1 MSVRVFAPAKVN
13 LTLQVA
19 RPRADGLHPLHSIVM
34 FADVG
39 DVVEATP
46 ADALSLTITG
56 EFADGLEA
64 GEGNLVL
71 RAARAL
77 AVAANVTTGAALTL
91 EKNLPIASGIGGGS
105 SDAAATLRALNQLWS
120 LNWSTAQL
128 TLIARTLGA
137 DVPACLVGV
146 PCVMSGTG
154 EITAPITAPS
164 FAAVLVNPLKPL
176 PTPDVYRQFDAM
188 GLGRA
193 LDEREPDLSI
203 SAIAAIGNDLT
214 PAAEALAPEIREIL
228 ATLRADA
235 RVRYAAL
242 SGSGATVFAL
252 CDDNAAT
259 EAIADALQ
267 QKRPG
272 WWIAGTIL
280 GGA

>member
-1 MSVRVFAPAKVN
+1 MSVRVFAPAKIN

-19 RPRADGLHPLHSIVM
+19 RPRADGLHPLHSIVT

-46 ADALSLTITG
+46 AESLSLTITG

-64 GEGNLVL
+64 GEGNLVA

-77 AVAANVTTGAALTL
+77 ADAANVATGASLTL

-105 SDAAATLRALNQLWS
+105 SDAAAALRALNEIWS

-128 TLIARTLGA
+128 IPIARGLGA
-137 DVPACLVGV
+137 DVPACLAAV

-154 EITAPITAPS
+154 EITTPITAPS
-164 FAAVLVNPLKPL
+164 FGAVLVNPLKPL
-176 PTPDVYRQFDAM
+176 PTPDVYRLFDAM
-188 GLGRA
+188 ALGRA
-193 LDEREPDLSI
+193 LDQSQPDLTV
-203 SAIAAIGNDLT
+203 AVIAAIGNDLT
-214 PAAEALAPEIREIL
+214 PAAEALMPEITEIIQ
-228 ATLRADA
+228 TLRADA

-252 CDDNAAT
+252 CDDSAAA

-267 QKRPG
+267 QQRPDL
-272 WWIAGTIL
+272 WVADTIL

>member
-1 MSVRVFAPAKVN
+1 MSVRVFAPAKIN

-39 DVVEATP
+39 DAVEAAS
-46 ADALSLTITG
+46 ADAITLTITG
-56 EFADGLEA
+56 EFADGLEG

-77 AVAANVTTGAALTL
+77 VAAANVTAGATLSL

-120 LNWSTAQL
+120 LNWSAAQL
-128 TLIARTLGA
+128 TPIARALGA
-137 DVPACLVGV
+137 DVPACLAGA

-154 EITAPITAPS
+154 EITKAIAAPS

-176 PTPDVYRQFDAM
+176 PTLDVYRQFDAM
-188 GLGRA
+188 NLGRT
-193 LDEREPDLSI
+193 LDEREPDFSV

-214 PAAEALAPEIREIL
+214 SPAEALAPEITEIL
-228 ATLRADA
+228 ATLSADA

-252 CDDNAAT
+252 CDDSAAT
-259 EAIADALQ
+259 EAVADTLQ
-267 QKRPG
+267 QKRPD
-272 WWIAGTIL
+272 WWIADTIL

>member
-1 MSVRVFAPAKVN
+1 MSVRVFAPAKIN

-19 RPRADGLHPLHSIVM
+19 RPRADGLHPLHSVVM

-39 DVVEATP
+39 DVVEVAHWE
-46 ADALSLTITG
+46 AFSLSVTG
-56 EFADGLEA
+56 EFAHGLEV

-77 AVAANVTTGAALTL
+77 AGAANVTGGAEIML

-128 TLIARTLGA
+128 VPVARSLGA
-137 DVPACLVGV
+137 DVPACLLGA

-154 EITAPITAPS
+154 EITAPIAATPS

-188 GLGRA
+188 ALGRT
-193 LDEREPDLSI
+193 LDQSQPDLTI
-203 SAIAAIGNDLT
+203 PAIAAIGNDLT
-214 PAAEALAPEIREIL
+214 PAAEALMPEITEIIQ
-228 ATLRADA
+228 TLRADT
-235 RVRYAAL
+235 RVRYASL
-242 SGSGATVFAL
+242 SGQRRHRVRAL
-252 CDDNAAT
+252 
-259 EAIADALQ
+259 
-267 QKRPG
+267 
-272 WWIAGTIL
+272 
-280 GGA
+280 

>member
-1 MSVRVFAPAKVN
+1 MSVRVFAPAKIN

-19 RPRADGLHPLHSIVM
+19 RPRADGMHPLHSVVL

-39 DVVEATP
+39 DVVEAAP

-56 EFADGLEA
+56 EFASGLEA
-64 GEGNLVL
+64 GESNLVL
-71 RAARAL
+71 RAGRAL
-77 AVAANVTTGAALTL
+77 AAAANVRAGTTLTL
-91 EKNLPIASGIGGGS
+91 EKNLPVASGIGGGS

-120 LNWSTAQL
+120 LDWSAEQL
-128 TLIARTLGA
+128 TPIARALGA
-137 DVPACLVGV
+137 DVPACLTST

-154 EITAPITAPS
+154 ETTTQIAAPS

-188 GLGRA
+188 SLGRT
-193 LDEREPDLSI
+193 LDQREPDLSLA
-203 SAIAAIGNDLT
+203 AIAAIGNDLT
-214 PAAEALAPEIREIL
+214 PAAAALAPDITEIITAL
-228 ATLRADA
+228 TADP

-252 CDDNAAT
+252 CDDAAT
-259 EAIADALQ
+259 AEAVADALQ
-267 QKRPG
+267 QQRPD
-272 WWIAGTIL
+272 WWIADTIL